1 MENKR
6 YKILLVE
13 DDKFDQLAFK
23 RLVEDEN
30 LPYTYTMVES
40 VSEVK
45 TVLSSEK
52 FDVVIADYMLGD
64 GTALDLFDSI
74 KETPVIITTGA
85 GDEEIAVKAM
95 KAGACDYLIKDNNRN
110 YLKLLPV
117 TIDMVIENKKNKDK
131 VKKFDILRSEFV
143 MTLSHELKT
152 PLTVLKA
159 IVCNITENELG
170 DISQEL
176 RSELNIAEQNIDRLT
191 RMITNFIDISKVI
204 FGKLKLHKSCFG
216 IQQLI
221 SEVVTTLMPI
231 ATKKNIELNY
241 FVPDQDIAIN
251 ADRDRIIEVL
261 TNLIEN
267 ATKYGLENGC
277 ITLYVEEDN
286 EAVHFK
292 VSDNGPGIDKKDIN
306 SIFDRFV
313 QIEKVINSDKT
324 SIGLGL
330 PLVKEIVELHEGYV
344 WVESEPGKGCTFGF
358 TLPKLNVQEIA
369 APVVKA
375 KSCGFSHG

>member
-1 MENKR
+1 
-6 YKILLVE
+6 L
-13 DDKFDQLAFK
+13 
-23 RLVEDEN
+23 
-30 LPYTYTMVES
+30 
-40 VSEVK
+40 
-45 TVLSSEK
+45 
-52 FDVVIADYMLGD
+52 
-64 GTALDLFDSI
+64 
-74 KETPVIITTGA
+74 VIITRGGGT
-85 GDEEIAVKAM
+85 EKTAVKAM

-117 TIDMVIENKKNKDK
+117 IIESVIENKKNKEK
-131 VKKFDILRSEFV
+131 VKKFDQLRSEFV

-152 PLTVLKA
+152 PLSVLKA

-170 DISQEL
+170 DISSEL
-176 RSELNIAEQNIDRLT
+176 RHELNIADQNIDRLT
-191 RMITNFIDISKVI
+191 RMITDFIDISKVD

-221 SEVVTTLMPI
+221 SEVVTTLTPI
-231 ATKKNIELNY
+231 TTKKNIELSY

-267 ATKYGLENGC
+267 ATKYGLENGR

-369 APVVKA
+369 APAVKGE
-375 KSCGFSHG
+375 KCGFSHG